1 MILNFS
7 QQASKKTPGHLSVSA
22 LAVERV
28 LEYAV
33 RQYAQTGEMPSKRS
47 ISLAIGYN
55 YQGVCKAW
63 TILTQANRLPEYLK
77 KPERRSKE
85 PTCHLHTGAITGPGP
100 KETTPETRENLKKL
114 FRSDPEAVIHRLCQ
128 LLEGMPD
135 ARILLTAN
143 CAGDQGQLSQES

>member
-85 PTCHLHTGAITGPGP
+85 PTCHLHTGDCS
-100 KETTPETRENLKKL
+100 PEMADRI
-114 FRSDPEAVIHRLCQ
+114 VRLIKNDI
-128 LLEGMPD
+128 E
-135 ARILLTAN
+135 ARIAFF
-143 CAGDQGQLSQES
+143 